1 MKKLFKAL
9 DDIPIVPMIAIIL
22 IAIGIMMLS
31 GCDVPDYVGES
42 QDCKELGGVYS
53 RDEGCLVPEVYGY
66 YTKEEVDEMLQDY
79 YVQYVYLDSID
90 DLCNTITYNGFRDS
104 NDCAESLSWLFDN
117 WEELSYF
124 VDGGFTEDIEG
135 FEEYVIELE
144 LRIEE
149 LERE

>member
-1 MKKLFKAL
+1 VKKLLLAL
-9 DDIPIVPMIAIIL
+9 TIL
-22 IAIGIMMLS
+22 LAFALS
-31 GCDVPDYVGES
+31 GCEKETVSESRCGENGTWVSTTLTPSNEGYCSYEDV
-42 QDCKELGGVYS
+42 
-53 RDEGCLVPEVYGY
+53 Y

-117 WEELSYF
+117 WEELSYY

-149 LERE
+149 LESGDPS